1 VSSPRALYV
10 HIPFCEHLC
19 AYCDFAKVL
28 YRPDWAFSYVE
39 ELKKEFAASGI
50 GLVDTLYIGGGTPS
64 VLTPSLL
71 ADLLAF
77 LAPHLAPGGEFT
89 VEGNPENLDEEK
101 LVLLR
106 SYGVNRLSLGV
117 ESASARLLA
126 LMGRHH
132 SFAEAE
138 SVVVTA
144 KRLGFP
150 RINCD
155 LIYGLPKET
164 PSELEADIAA
174 LLKLKVGHLSTYCL
188 TIHPGTAFFNEGYKE
203 MGQDEAADSYELI
216 LRRLRAEGYDR
227 YEVSNF
233 ARPGEESRHNLVYW
247 HDEPYYGLGLGAS
260 GYVDGVHY
268 DNTRSLRL
276 YLQGKWRASEEKET
290 PKDALEYY
298 FLTNLR
304 LEKGFSLGAFQEKF
318 GFSFLQKYAAPVAA
332 LQSRGLLEVTPE
344 RVAPTDQGILLL
356 DEILLALY

>member
-1 VSSPRALYV
+1 
-10 HIPFCEHLC
+10 
-19 AYCDFAKVL
+19 
-28 YRPDWAFSYVE
+28 
-39 ELKKEFAASGI
+39 
-50 GLVDTLYIGGGTPS
+50 
-64 VLTPSLL
+64 
-71 ADLLAF
+71 
-77 LAPHLAPGGEFT
+77 
-89 VEGNPENLDEEK
+89 
-101 LVLLR
+101 
-106 SYGVNRLSLGV
+106 
-117 ESASARLLA
+117 
-126 LMGRHH
+126 
-132 SFAEAE
+132 
-138 SVVVTA
+138 
-144 KRLGFP
+144 
-150 RINCD
+150 
-155 LIYGLPKET
+155 
-164 PSELEADIAA
+164 
-174 LLKLKVGHLSTYCL
+174 
-188 TIHPGTAFFNEGYKE
+188 
-203 MGQDEAADSYELI
+203 

-304 LEKGFSLGAFQEKF
+304 LEKGFNLGAFQEKF